1 MTLAWPSSPM
11 TAIRSSMMII
21 LRIIVVALIPVGPSS
36 VVTVGAGAA
45 ADRPV
50 LILLVV
56 DNDLRGAV
64 CSCC

>member
-11 TAIRSSMMII
+11 RAMRSFMII
-21 LRIIVVALIPVGPSS
+21 IVRIIVVVLMPVGPSS

-50 LILLVV
+50 LILPVV
-56 DNDLRGAV
+56 DDDLRWAV
-64 CSCC
+64 GSCC